1 MLAAEVGAAVPPR
14 AAPGTMSDT
23 ASKPIAIPRSTES
36 RGGWRNASPQADEPR
51 GKPVLQAT
59 HRQQDAVA
67 GLHRPAARMA
77 EDIELGM
84 AEIQRIMQGD
94 NHSQQSQVKALQC
107 FCGVSP
113 PTRATGAA
121 NPLGLDTAWRHTA
134 YKACTHSNLQALR
147 EMSESALH
155 RNVCG
160 DVLCIPDSPNLGFLS
175 AEFDGFE
182 NLDERRTSPASD
194 QTNY

>member
-1 MLAAEVGAAVPPR
+1 
-14 AAPGTMSDT
+14 MSDT
-23 ASKPIAIPRSTES
+23 ASKPIAIPRSMES
-36 RGGWRNASPQADEPR
+36 RAWRTSSAEAEEAR
-51 GKPVLQAT
+51 VKPEVQVT

-67 GLHRPAARMA
+67 RTRRPASRLS

-84 AEIQRIMQGD
+84 AEIQRIMQGE

-107 FCGVSP
+107 FYGVSP

-155 RNVCG
+155 RNVYG
-160 DVLCIPDSPNLGFLS
+160 DVLSIPDSPNLGFLS
-175 AEFDGFE
+175 EDFDGFE
-182 NLDERRTSPASD
+182 NLDEGRTSPASD

>member
-1 MLAAEVGAAVPPR
+1 MIAADFLSAVTPR

-23 ASKPIAIPRSTES
+23 ASKPIAIPRAVE
-36 RGGWRNASPQADEPR
+36 RRDWRTSGPEAEEPR
-51 GKPVLQAT
+51 VKPELQVT
-59 HRQQDAVA
+59 HRQQDAVV
-67 GLHRPAARMA
+67 RTRKPASRLA

-84 AEIQRIMQGD
+84 AEIQRIMQGE
-94 NHSQQSQVKALQC
+94 NHSQSQAKALQC

-155 RNVCG
+155 RNVYG
-160 DVLCIPDSPNLGFLS
+160 DVLSIPDSPNLGFLS
-175 AEFDGFE
+175 ADFDGFE
-182 NLDERRTSPASD
+182 NLDDRRTSPASD